1 MNSLKQRLTTSL
13 AASLILFFI
22 VQSFMISN
30 EVVILSENN
39 IISRLQHD
47 QEQILS
53 AITWSTTAS
62 DAEHAIPT
70 LNPSAIPVI
79 YQRPFSGHYFQI
91 DFFDPGFAD
100 LDRSDPDRSA
110 PDLSSL
116 QLRSRSLWDEQL
128 PATIDAIVKNVT
140 GPKQQHL
147 LVIFRTVQLHGRS
160 AEIRV
165 AEDISLIESSSAAFQ
180 RHFLLFAAA
189 AVLALL
195 VLQGWLINFSLKP
208 LRRVREQLSLL
219 DSGELELVT
228 ASTPEEITPLV
239 TEVNRLIVLM
249 RKRLM
254 RSRHALG
261 DLAHNLKTP
270 LAVARQ
276 IAERQ
281 SKSDDRIQLDAQLQF
296 IHERIESELVRARTA
311 GPMPG
316 GQWKDV
322 QRDVQDIILMLRRA
336 FPAISVE
343 LELDHQHPIAAD
355 REDMLEILGNLL
367 ENACKWGESNVRCS
381 IAKNDAGDLLIV
393 VEDDGPGL
401 KPDQFEQLLTR
412 GRRADEN
419 QAGHGLGLSIV
430 NEMVQA
436 YEGQINICRSVSLH
450 GLQVSITIP
459 GNPPSGRA

>member
-30 EVVILSENN
+30 EVVVLSENN
-39 IISRLQHD
+39 LISRLQHD

-53 AITWSTTAS
+53 AITWSAS
-62 DAEHAIPT
+62 AIPT

-91 DFFDPGFAD
+91 DFSEPGFAD
-100 LDRSDPDRSA
+100 HSDPDHSEPDRSA
-110 PDLSSL
+110 PDLSDS

-128 PATIDAIVKNVT
+128 PATTDAMVKNVA

-147 LVIFRTVQLHGRS
+147 LVISRTVQLHGRS
-160 AEIRV
+160 AVIRV

-239 TEVNRLIVLM
+239 DEVNRLIVLM

-276 IAERQ
+276 ITERQ
-281 SKSDDRIQLDAQLQF
+281 TKNDDRIQLDAQLQF

-336 FPAISVE
+336 FPAISID

-367 ENACKWGESNVRCS
+367 ENACKWGKSNVRCS
-381 IAKNDAGDLLIV
+381 IAKNDTGDLLIAI
-393 VEDDGPGL
+393 EDDGPGL

-436 YEGQINICRSVSLH
+436 YEGQINICRSASLH